1 MKPRPLQFVTFLI
14 VGFCGL
20 RVDAG
25 QIYGISYSDIAT
37 DSTVNLTTA
46 GSLDWVK
53 WGNGESGNVA
63 YTTPVM
69 SGSSIINP
77 SLTPLG
83 SPPSGTSVDLIPF
96 APVANVTPLFTWT
109 NGTIP
114 MSGGNPVGT
123 SVSQTIV
130 PAQSSYPNGLGLS
143 FTVTAAATPEE
154 LTVYVAGFNTRMNL
168 SASFSGGPSDSLLA
182 STAALVP
189 VASGNTGNN
198 DFSLGV
204 FSIIY
209 SGAGETLTIDLTA
222 ANQNGISS
230 TAPQY
235 GFPNAGVYA
244 AVVNAASVPEPS
256 SVVLSVIGLGGV
268 LCWTLLRAR
277 TTAKEVRG

>member
-1 MKPRPLQFVTFLI
+1 MTFLI
-14 VGFCGL
+14 AGLCGL
-20 RVDAG
+20 KVDAG
-25 QIYGISYSDIAT
+25 QIYGITYSDIAT

-77 SLTPLG
+77 SLSPLG
-83 SPPSGTSVDLIPF
+83 SPPSGTVTLIPF

-114 MSGGNPVGT
+114 MNGGNPVGT
-123 SVSQTIV
+123 SVSETIV
-130 PAQSSYPNGLGLS
+130 PGQSSYPNGLGLS

-154 LTVYVAGFNTRMNL
+154 LKVYVAGFNSRMDL
-168 SASFSGGPSDSLLA
+168 SASFTGGPSDSLLA
-182 STAALVP
+182 ENATLVP
-189 VASGNTGNN
+189 VASGNAGNN
-198 DFSLGV
+198 YFSLGV

-222 ANQNGISS
+222 ANQDGISMS
-230 TAPQY
+230 APQY

-244 AVVNAASVPEPS
+244 AVVNASSVPEPS
-256 SVVLSVIGLGGV
+256 SVVLSAIGLGGI
-268 LCWTLLRAR
+268 LAWTLLRAR
-277 TTAKEVRG
+277 TIATEAWA